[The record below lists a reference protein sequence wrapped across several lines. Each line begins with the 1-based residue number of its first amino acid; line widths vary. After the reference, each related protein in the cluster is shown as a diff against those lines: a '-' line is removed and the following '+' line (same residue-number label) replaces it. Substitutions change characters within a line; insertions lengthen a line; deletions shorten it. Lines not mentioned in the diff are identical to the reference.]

1 MVILH
6 YEVTSMKK
14 VVIIVVISMLCVG
27 VQAKSQEPQFEI
39 IASSNQEEDIKE
51 MYQLKDRLIDDY
63 KEWVKGV
70 NNKDQVLADH
80 VSDYHATYKQ
90 GVYKVVMG
98 EGKGKSLKGD
108 LKVNYCES
116 TKDIKTKSFL
126 FGWLF
131 D

>member
-1 MVILH
+1 
-6 YEVTSMKK
+6 MKK

-131 D
+131 DQKEE

>member
-1 MVILH
+1 
-6 YEVTSMKK
+6 MKK